1 MFKTIFLASVLLFGV
16 GCKGN
21 KANSAATSGIDQ
33 KAITTTWYLVSADN
47 SLKVFSSKK
56 EEIAPRR
63 GYESMSFQPDGTCTR
78 TIPGP
83 TDRPEVK
90 SGTWRWKSATE
101 LSVIIDEAREILK
114 IHRLSTDRLEIITQ
128 Q

>member
-1 MFKTIFLASVLLFGV
+1 MFRTLFLVSVLLLGL

-21 KANSAATSGIDQ
+21 KANSAAASDIDQ
-33 KAITTTWYLVSADN
+33 KAITATWYLVSADN
-47 SLKVFSSKK
+47 SIRVFSSNK

-63 GYESMSFQPDGTCTR
+63 GFESMSFHADGTCTR

-90 SGTWRWKSATE
+90 SGTWRWKSPSE

-114 IHRLSTDRLEIITQ
+114 INRLSADRLEIITQ